1 MVAESQK
8 VTPMVTKDLLVN
20 RIYLSLAVVWSKLLL
35 HVISNNT
42 DYFSNLFI
50 TVFKRNSI

>member
-8 VTPMVTKDLLVN
+8 ATPMVTKDLLVN

-42 DYFSNLFI
+42 DYFSNLFVA
-50 TVFKRNSI
+50 VFKRNSI